1 MGADVDPAPN
11 IEHFHFF
18 IEAFYELSSCRQIGM
33 SFGPIPFTA
42 IAEYARMYEVDDFD
56 EFLYIIRLL
65 DNKYLEK
72 EYAAGNKGS
81 KTPNKTSRR

>member
-11 IEHFHFF
+11 VDHFQFY

-42 IAEYARMYEVDDFD
+42 IAEYAKMYEVSDFD

-72 EYAAGNKGS
+72 EYATRDKGS
-81 KTPNKTSRR
+81 KAPNKTSRR